1 MKHTC
6 LTLLCLL
13 FISTAN
19 AQDNK
24 YNIVFKP
31 NQTTL
36 EEPQKKEINFIAS
49 RLMEGE
55 SIMLYPLAYDSIS
68 DIYKFTPASKTQAQ
82 AIADYANSIGFITT
96 GFPRNFP
103 SGYSGMSIGVGL
115 RFTQTPIASN
125 SFGLFP
131 EKPSQ
136 FFIINPLRDTLII
149 GNEGTK
155 LLFKAG
161 SLLSSKKVQIE
172 LKEFYQLSDYIKS
185 GLPTVS
191 NGQMLQTGGSIYLNA
206 TENDASKKTVG
217 INQNLGIQADF
228 TLGKNDTNMQI
239 FIKDPSSKAFNW
251 MLPNRRISKTSYEI
265 TETVVDAE
273 GRIISEETFHSK
285 EEWEKHLADKEKKRK
300 EAAKAEAIK
309 AETSQKMD
317 SKLKIYNLGYIN
329 CDKFY
334 DEPTMPLMVSADSK
348 YNAQYYV
355 VYTDIRGVMKGET
368 NAGSVNFGSVAKNR
382 EAVLIAVSIVDKQAY
397 FFKCKLGAGGKLEK
411 KIALSPVE
419 DNILNQELALLK

>member
-1 MKHTC
+1 MINKC
-6 LTLLCLL
+6 LILLCQL
-13 FISTAN
+13 SATAML

-24 YNIVFKP
+24 YNIVFKSE
-31 NQTTL
+31 QTTL
-36 EEPQKKEINFIAS
+36 GEQQKKEINFIAS

-55 SIMLYPLAYDSIS
+55 SIILYPLAYDSIN
-68 DIYKFTPASKTQAQ
+68 DIYRFTTSSKMQAQ
-82 AIADYANSIGFITT
+82 AIAEYANSIGFQTT
-96 GFPRNFP
+96 GIPRNFP
-103 SGYSGMSIGVGL
+103 SGYSGMSIGVAL
-115 RFTQTPIASN
+115 KFAQTPLAKGN
-125 SFGLFP
+125 GLFP

-136 FFIINPLRDTLII
+136 FFIINPLKDTMII

-161 SLLSSKKVQIE
+161 SLLSTKKVQIE
-172 LKEFYQLSDYIKS
+172 LKEYYALGDYIKS
-185 GLPTVS
+185 SLPTVS

-217 INQNLGIQADF
+217 INQQLGIQADF

-239 FIKDPSSKAFNW
+239 FIKDPGSKEHNW
-251 MLPNRRISKTSYEI
+251 ILPGRKISKTSYEI
-265 TETVVDAE
+265 TETVLDTE
-273 GRIISEETFHSK
+273 GKIISEETFHSK
-285 EEWEKHLADKEKKRK
+285 EAWEKHLAEKEKKRK

-309 AETSQKMD
+309 VETAQKMD

-334 DEPTMPLMVSADSK
+334 DEPTMPLMVAADK
-348 YNAQYYV
+348 TFNAQYYL
-355 VYTDIRGVMKGET
+355 VYTDIRGVMKGEA
-368 NAGSVNFGSVAKNR
+368 NSGVVQFGSVAKKR
-382 EAVLIAVSIVDKQAY
+382 EAVLVAVSFVDKQAY

-419 DNILNQELALLK
+419 ESFLNQEMALLK